1 MSDQPSIKGSAFQGA
16 VDDLMALLESGRL
29 DRDCLEVSL
38 EPADL
43 ACLDEKVSAASW
55 YPIGTYVRIVELLAA
70 VEGSSD
76 RERYLIQRGARAAER
91 LTATGLY
98 QQLEATRDTWG
109 DRVGNIMVS
118 MARAIYNFTSWS
130 FEFDRETRGF
140 TIKIEDAADFPEIA
154 RLTAQGF
161 VQAVADRTALDP
173 TEVSSERTAPD
184 RVLIRGRATRR

>member
-1 MSDQPSIKGSAFQGA
+1 MSDQPSIKGTAFQGA
-16 VDDLMALLESGRL
+16 AEDLMALLESGRL

-43 ACLDEKVSAASW
+43 ALLDEKVSAASW

-70 VEGSSD
+70 VEGGRD
-76 RERYLIQRGARAAER
+76 REAYLVQRGARAAER
-91 LTATGLY
+91 LAATGLY
-98 QQLEATRDTWG
+98 KQLEATRETWG

-118 MARAIYNFTSWS
+118 MARAIYNFTTWS
-130 FEFDRETRGF
+130 FRFDRETRGF
-140 TIKIEDAADFPEIA
+140 TIEIEDAAAFPEIA

-173 TEVSSERTAPD
+173 TEVTSERTAPD